1 MRALV
6 LLLALALG
14 GCFAKR
20 WDPHSPSTV
29 VAGEDGGA
37 VTVKHGNRLRLPLA
51 TDPKSG
57 YEWHRVE
64 PEILSVVAE
73 GPADPDGISFT
84 PVRSGEEKLRLEYR
98 PLAGGPAQRTVDYT
112 VTVPNDSAFWLR
124 WFSLAI
130 PVP

>member
-14 GCFAKR
+14 GCFAKS
-20 WDPHSPSTV
+20 WDPHAPSTV
-29 VAGEDGGA
+29 VADEGGGA

-57 YEWHRVE
+57 YEWRRVE
-64 PEILSVVAE
+64 PQILSVVAE
-73 GPADPDGISFT
+73 GPADPEGISFT

-98 PLAGGPAQRTVDYT
+98 PLTGGAAQRTVDYA
-112 VTVPNDSAFWLR
+112 VTVPDDSAFWSR
-124 WFSLAI
+124 WFWIAL
-130 PVP
+130 P